1 MQFCT
6 NLNKCHC
13 ELGWG
18 GPDCS
23 LQVEVAPPPAS
34 TRAPETTQSDLSKI
48 MQKKETPYGRYDVL
62 EERSPRT
69 RPSNGDVVRVPGAE
83 LRVERQFWTWLCVHL
98 DDSTY
103 TEHMNGRFRDCVSFA
118 GSNNSDN
125 LETLTMVFILVGVV
139 KGVFICFAVVAVCY
153 RYIQSEVRGVI
164 EYSLRNVLY
173 IGFRNVTLHC
183 PITIVIII
191 TFRMCLLC
199 VYCTYTSTT
208 LTRFV
213 MYLLTS

>member
-1 MQFCT
+1 
-6 NLNKCHC
+6 
-13 ELGWG
+13 
-18 GPDCS
+18 
-23 LQVEVAPPPAS
+23 VAPPPAS